1 MPRPSLA
8 ALAMALL
15 PTAALAHPH
24 VFIDAGLALHY
35 DAEGRLA
42 SVEVE
47 WTYDAFYSMLILEDH
62 GITPGGANLT
72 AAELAPLHG
81 FDGDWEPGFEGSLYL
96 GVEGRRIALAP
107 PHSFTA
113 ALVDGRLV
121 SRHVRPLAEPLPGEL
136 PLLVEVYDPEFYV
149 DFSMP
154 AAPVIRGRSDCGL
167 DYRPGDS
174 YAAADAY
181 AAALRDALR
190 RELGA
195 LADEGAE
202 EMVRVDIGSVGA
214 DEVRVRCGGGS

>member
-8 ALAMALL
+8 ALAMAFL

-24 VFIDAGLALHY
+24 VFIDAGLALNY

-113 ALVDGRLV
+113 ALVDGRVV
-121 SRHVRPLAEPLPGEL
+121 SRHVRPLAEPLAGEL

>member
-24 VFIDAGLALHY
+24 VFIDAGLALNY

-47 WTYDAFYSMLILEDH
+47 WTYDAFYSLLILEDY
-62 GITPGGANLT
+62 GIRPTGGDMA
-72 AAELAPLHG
+72 AAELAPLQG

-107 PHSFTA
+107 PQGFTA
-113 ALVDGRLV
+113 ELRAGQVV
-121 SRHVRPLAEPLPGEL
+121 SRHVRPLAEPLPGDL

-154 AAPVIRGRSDCGL
+154 AAPVIRGRSDCSL